1 MRADGRRP
9 RIHRDGQRAQAECR
23 EIEADLGLRRLK
35 PGDLTAPRTPTGAE
49 RAKAQRQGQTVTA
62 RQWLREEAYTVAA
75 TVRSVED
82 YFTVLDS
89 LGIQVK
95 QCVGPESGEV
105 TGYSLA
111 APGDTNAQGKPVW
124 YGGSKLAPD
133 LSINRLRERL
143 STQDVADSPR
153 QMTDP
158 ADIWRR
164 AEDAI
169 RHSHHVLD
177 TNADEVAQGHLD
189 AFGDALHTM
198 ALATHGPHRGELRA
212 AAQAFNRARRSTI
225 RADHQAANELRQ
237 AAKELAHAPTEP
249 GGTAIALLFA
259 TLHLARAAAKWH
271 QQRHHEQQASA
282 AEQTFRHLQDGYRQ
296 AAEPVLA
303 ELAQRAPSPATAHRF
318 EHELRAALPD
328 HAERI
333 PVDPAWPALT
343 TTLARAESA
352 GHNPRRLL
360 AEVGTRRELDTAERP
375 AEVLNWRI
383 TAQLNNRAQAA
394 RMRSTHH
401 PTAHTRAPARSAAAT
416 VKTEGRERRRR
427 R

>member
-1 MRADGRRP
+1 M
-9 RIHRDGQRAQAECR
+9 
-23 EIEADLGLRRLK
+23 
-35 PGDLTAPRTPTGAE
+35 
-49 RAKAQRQGQTVTA
+49 
-62 RQWLREEAYTVAA
+62 REEAYTVAA